1 MLRVGRALLLASVV
15 VACGTAQEARP
26 SPRVAS
32 SLESQNLLADV
43 QRDWAARGH
52 EDVTS
57 RLTKN
62 VDLFL
67 ATYPNDAATPLVR
80 AYAAVL
86 AIGRKDLAAAERLI
100 DANVVEGEGTTSDLM
115 VTVRAH
121 VLRTKRQPEAALD
134 LLRPLVG
141 KLVDPVGRDLFLEEL
156 TLAAMESHLEFEA
169 IAYMDAWL
177 TEASGEEHER
187 VRARVDELLKATPS
201 TVLEATYR
209 SMRERGKSS
218 GYSKELRGALAD
230 RLGVIAVEKND
241 SALARWLLEPGNG
254 TAPARSGSEALQDLA
269 SSTRGLRTVQGRT
282 IGVLLPGDNVAH
294 NGEAAEVIRG
304 VSWALGLPQPD
315 PRKRDGIRL
324 VTRDAGDSLERF
336 DAALEELAGEG
347 AAVIIGGFDA
357 ATAARAMAWGDA
369 LRLTV
374 MALAAPTKGTPVA
387 HGVVLGETIEDQLTA
402 LAEAVTREGATRLSM
417 LEEHPPEATK
427 VLAQVAPS
435 LPLVSPAVSCDAPD
449 QGVGLPRFPVK
460 EKERENGSWLVAA
473 PSECLRDLAL
483 EYART
488 LQPGATKKRFLATTL
503 EAGIPHGDPRIAKV
517 RVLTVG
523 AGIVPVLAAR
533 PDDVA
538 DIDVR
543 GYMMQFGARPSYW
556 AAIGRDAGALARR
569 AVTPL
574 PLDTASDEAGVLQRR
589 AIVEAG
595 VLAARVRFWSSEMNR
610 VEANRYFG
618 RKLRVVD
625 VLGGI

>member
-1 MLRVGRALLLASVV
+1 MLRVGRALLLATVV
-15 VACGTAQEARP
+15 VACGATQEARP

-32 SLESQNLLADV
+32 TQESQNLLADV

-52 EDVTS
+52 EDVTA

-62 VDLFL
+62 VEVFL

-86 AIGRKDLAAAERLI
+86 AIGRNDLAAAERMLS
-100 DANVVEGEGTTSDLM
+100 ANVLEGEGTTNDLM

-121 VLRTKRQPEAALD
+121 ILRVKKQPEAALD

-169 IAYMDAWL
+169 VAYMDAWL

-187 VRARVDELLKATPS
+187 VRARVDELLKAMPS

-230 RLGVIAVEKND
+230 RLGIIAVEKND
-241 SALARWLLEPGNG
+241 SALARWLLEGG
-254 TAPARSGSEALQDLA
+254 AGVARSGSEALQDLA

-315 PRKRDGIRL
+315 PLKRDGIRL
-324 VTRDAGDSLERF
+324 VTRDAGDNLERF

-357 ATAARAMAWGDA
+357 ASAARAMAWGDA
-369 LRLTV
+369 LGLTV
-374 MALAAPTKGTPVA
+374 MALAAPTKGAPVA

-402 LAEAVTREGATRLSM
+402 LAEAVTREGATKLSM
-417 LEEHPPEATK
+417 LEEHPPYATN
-427 VLAQVAPS
+427 VLTQVAPS
-435 LPLVSPAVSCDAPD
+435 LPLVSPPISCDAPD
-449 QGVGLPRFPVK
+449 QGVGVPRFPVRAP
-460 EKERENGSWLVAA
+460 ERDNGSWLVAA

-488 LQPGATKKRFLATTL
+488 LQGAATKKRFLATTL

-543 GYMMQFGARPSYW
+543 GYMAQFGARPSYW

-574 PLDTASDEAGVLQRR
+574 PLDTSSDEAGVLQRR

-595 VLAARVRFWSSEMNR
+595 VLAARVRFWSTEMNR
-610 VEANRYFG
+610 VESNRYFG